1 MPYLVWGG
9 ISLAIGIISYFIPAD
24 NLNVATDG
32 LYSSIIG
39 VFQNF
44 TDEFKDKYNNIAEF
58 KDKYNNIAKTIAPA
72 MVSIGTILIFAYSVK
87 KYKNNEFFEIKTFT
101 QFAFFLA
108 LLSLMHF
115 ALNSPKKFHSY
126 VEFFVETPAV
136 ILNNAI
142 EETTKTFYKK
152 AQQQS
157 NQSQNKTNQSFISFN
172 GNIQGIIKN
181 QTKQLFAFYESF
193 RENNAGFSKP
203 FVFIMQSL
211 SFVAIVFFQILLI
224 FKTIYLI
231 CIIFIEKTF
240 YLLCFIFMTP
250 CLFFKQTQG
259 FFFSYIKK
267 VFSLTFYAP
276 LVFLFAMLNSIGLE
290 LFNPT
295 QNIIETIGI
304 IIISAITSALISNI
318 PNIIN
323 TIFGTQGGSVDLANF
338 LKAGSQ
344 SFLSFA
350 SNVGSAV
357 SGGVKGA
364 SVGTGNFLVK
374 TEGAIGNAVNNIKN
388 RASQPENIRT
398 SVGFVNVG
406 SKATR

>member
-32 LYSSIIG
+32 LYSSIIS

-44 TDEFKDKYNNIAEF
+44 TNEF

-157 NQSQNKTNQSFISFN
+157 NQSQNRTNQSFISFN

>member
-44 TDEFKDKYNNIAEF
+44 TNEF

-126 VEFFVETPAV
+126 VEFFVEAPAV

-240 YLLCFIFMTP
+240 YLLCLIFMTP

-276 LVFLFAMLNSIGLE
+276 LVFLFTMLNSIGLE

>member
-1 MPYLVWGG
+1 MTYLVWGG
-9 ISLAIGIISYFIPAD
+9 ISLAIGIISYFLPAD

-44 TDEFKDKYNNIAEF
+44 TNEF

-72 MVSIGTILIFAYSVK
+72 MVSIGTILIFAYSLK

-126 VEFFVETPAV
+126 VEFFVEAPAV

-323 TIFGTQGGSVDLANF
+323 TIFGTQGGSIDLANF

-364 SVGTGNFLVK
+364 SVRTGNFLVK

-398 SVGFVNVG
+398 SVGLVNVG

>member
-44 TDEFKDKYNNIAEF
+44 TNEF

-126 VEFFVETPAV
+126 VEFFVEAPAV

-357 SGGVKGA
+357 SGSVKGS

>member
-9 ISLAIGIISYFIPAD
+9 ISLAVGIISYFIPAD
-24 NLNVATDG
+24 NINMATDG

-44 TDEFKDKYNNIAEF
+44 TNEF
-58 KDKYNNIAKTIAPA
+58 KDKYNNIAKTIEPA

-142 EETTKTFYKK
+142 EETTKTFYTK

-406 SKATR
+406 SKAMR

>member
-9 ISLAIGIISYFIPAD
+9 ISLAISIISYFIPAD
-24 NLNVATDG
+24 DLNVATDG

-44 TDEFKDKYNNIAEF
+44 TNEF

>member
-1 MPYLVWGG
+1 MPYLVWSG

-44 TDEFKDKYNNIAEF
+44 TNEF

-126 VEFFVETPAV
+126 VEFFVEAPAV

>member
-24 NLNVATDG
+24 NLNMATDG

-44 TDEFKDKYNNIAEF
+44 TNEF

-142 EETTKTFYKK
+142 EETTETFYKK

-203 FVFIMQSL
+203 FVFIIQSL

>member
-44 TDEFKDKYNNIAEF
+44 TNEF
-58 KDKYNNIAKTIAPA
+58 KDKYNNIAKTITPA

-87 KYKNNEFFEIKTFT
+87 KYKNNDFFEIKTFT

-240 YLLCFIFMTP
+240 YLLYFIFMMS

>member
-32 LYSSIIG
+32 LYSSIIS

-44 TDEFKDKYNNIAEF
+44 TNEF

-157 NQSQNKTNQSFISFN
+157 NQSQNKTDQSFISFN

-250 CLFFKQTQG
+250 CLFFQQTQG

-398 SVGFVNVG
+398 SVGFVSVG

>member
-1 MPYLVWGG
+1 MPYLVWGS

-44 TDEFKDKYNNIAEF
+44 TNEF

-72 MVSIGTILIFAYSVK
+72 MVSIGTILIFAFSVK

>member
-44 TDEFKDKYNNIAEF
+44 TNEF
-58 KDKYNNIAKTIAPA
+58 KDKYNNIAKTIVPA

-126 VEFFVETPAV
+126 VEFFVEAPAV

-172 GNIQGIIKN
+172 WNIQGIIKN
-181 QTKQLFAFYESF
+181 QTKQLFAFYENF

-338 LKAGSQ
+338 LKVGSQ

>member
-44 TDEFKDKYNNIAEF
+44 TNEF

-157 NQSQNKTNQSFISFN
+157 NQSQNKPNQSFISFN

>member
-24 NLNVATDG
+24 NLNVATNG

-44 TDEFKDKYNNIAEF
+44 TNEF

-87 KYKNNEFFEIKTFT
+87 KYKNNDFFEIKTFT

-142 EETTKTFYKK
+142 EETTKTFYQK

>member
-44 TDEFKDKYNNIAEF
+44 TNEF

-136 ILNNAI
+136 ILNDAI

-157 NQSQNKTNQSFISFN
+157 NQSQNKPNQSFISFN

-406 SKATR
+406 SKAMR

>member
-1 MPYLVWGG
+1 MPYVVWGG

-32 LYSSIIG
+32 LYSNIIG

-44 TDEFKDKYNNIAEF
+44 TNEF

-72 MVSIGTILIFAYSVK
+72 MVSIGTILIFAYSLK

-142 EETTKTFYKK
+142 EETTKTFYQK

-157 NQSQNKTNQSFISFN
+157 KQSQNKTNQSFISFN

-181 QTKQLFAFYESF
+181 QTKQLFAFYENF

-224 FKTIYLI
+224 FKIIYLI
-231 CIIFIEKTF
+231 CITFIEKTF

-276 LVFLFAMLNSIGLE
+276 LVFLFAMLDSIGLE
-290 LFNPT
+290 LFRPT

-357 SGGVKGA
+357 SGGVKGT
-364 SVGTGNFLVK
+364 SVGTSNFLVK

>member
-44 TDEFKDKYNNIAEF
+44 TNEF

-87 KYKNNEFFEIKTFT
+87 KYKNNDFFEIKTFT

-108 LLSLMHF
+108 LLSLIHF

-157 NQSQNKTNQSFISFN
+157 NQSQNKTNQSSISFN

-211 SFVAIVFFQILLI
+211 SFVVIVFFQILLI

-357 SGGVKGA
+357 SGSVKGV

-398 SVGFVNVG
+398 SVGFVSVG

>member
-1 MPYLVWGG
+1 MPYMVWGG

-24 NLNVATDG
+24 NINVATDG

-39 VFQNF
+39 IFQNF
-44 TDEFKDKYNNIAEF
+44 TNEF

-364 SVGTGNFLVK
+364 SVRTGNFLVK

>member
-1 MPYLVWGG
+1 MVWGG

-44 TDEFKDKYNNIAEF
+44 TNEF

-72 MVSIGTILIFAYSVK
+72 MVSIGTILIFAFSVK

-126 VEFFVETPAV
+126 VEFFVEAPAV

-157 NQSQNKTNQSFISFN
+157 NQSQNKTDQSFISFN

-276 LVFLFAMLNSIGLE
+276 LVFLFAMLSSIGLE

-388 RASQPENIRT
+388 KASQPENIRT

>member
-44 TDEFKDKYNNIAEF
+44 TNEF
-58 KDKYNNIAKTIAPA
+58 KDKYNNIAKTTAPA

-126 VEFFVETPAV
+126 VEFFVEAPAV

-318 PNIIN
+318 PNTIN

-374 TEGAIGNAVNNIKN
+374 TEGTIGNAVNNIKN

>member
-44 TDEFKDKYNNIAEF
+44 TNEF

-87 KYKNNEFFEIKTFT
+87 KYKNNDFFEIKTFT

-126 VEFFVETPAV
+126 VEFFVEAPAV

-142 EETTKTFYKK
+142 EETTKTFYQK

-157 NQSQNKTNQSFISFN
+157 NQSQNKTNQSFTSFN

>member
-44 TDEFKDKYNNIAEF
+44 TNEF

-126 VEFFVETPAV
+126 VDFFVETPAV

-142 EETTKTFYKK
+142 EETTKTFYEK

-157 NQSQNKTNQSFISFN
+157 KQSRQNQTNQSFISFN

-304 IIISAITSALISNI
+304 IIVSAITSALISNI

>member
-9 ISLAIGIISYFIPAD
+9 ISLAVGIISYFIPAD
-24 NLNVATDG
+24 NINMATDG

-44 TDEFKDKYNNIAEF
+44 TNEF
-58 KDKYNNIAKTIAPA
+58 KDKYNNIAKTIEPA

-211 SFVAIVFFQILLI
+211 SFVVIVFFQILLI

-290 LFNPT
+290 LFKPT

>member
-44 TDEFKDKYNNIAEF
+44 TNEF

-72 MVSIGTILIFAYSVK
+72 MVSIGTILIFAYSIK

-157 NQSQNKTNQSFISFN
+157 NQSQKKTNQSFISFN

>member
-44 TDEFKDKYNNIAEF
+44 TNEF

-72 MVSIGTILIFAYSVK
+72 MVSIGTILIFAYSAK

-126 VEFFVETPAV
+126 VEFFVEAPAV

-211 SFVAIVFFQILLI
+211 SFVVIVFFQILLI

-350 SNVGSAV
+350 SSVGSAV

-388 RASQPENIRT
+388 RASQSENIRT

>member
-44 TDEFKDKYNNIAEF
+44 TNEF

-357 SGGVKGA
+357 IGGVKGA

-374 TEGAIGNAVNNIKN
+374 IEGAIGNAINNIKN
-388 RASQPENIRT
+388 RVSQPENIRT

>member
-1 MPYLVWGG
+1 MVWGG
-9 ISLAIGIISYFIPAD
+9 ISLAIGIISYFIPSSD
-24 NLNVATDG
+24 NLNVTTDG

-44 TDEFKDKYNNIAEF
+44 TNEF
-58 KDKYNNIAKTIAPA
+58 KDKYNNIAKSIAPA

-157 NQSQNKTNQSFISFN
+157 NQSQNRTNQSFISFN

-357 SGGVKGA
+357 SGGVKGT

>member
-9 ISLAIGIISYFIPAD
+9 ISLAIGIIPYFIPAD

-44 TDEFKDKYNNIAEF
+44 TNEFKDKY
-58 KDKYNNIAKTIAPA
+58 DNIAKTIAPA
-72 MVSIGTILIFAYSVK
+72 MVSIGTILIFAYSLK

-126 VEFFVETPAV
+126 VEFFVEAPAV

-181 QTKQLFAFYESF
+181 QTKQLFAFYGSF

-364 SVGTGNFLVK
+364 SVGTGNLLVK

>member
-1 MPYLVWGG
+1 MPYLVWGS

-44 TDEFKDKYNNIAEF
+44 TNEF

-72 MVSIGTILIFAYSVK
+72 MVSIGTILIFAFSVK

-108 LLSLMHF
+108 ILSLIHF

>member
-9 ISLAIGIISYFIPAD
+9 ISLAIGVISYLIPTD

-44 TDEFKDKYNNIAEF
+44 TNEF

-126 VEFFVETPAV
+126 VEFFVEMPAV

-388 RASQPENIRT
+388 RASQSENIRT

>member
-44 TDEFKDKYNNIAEF
+44 TNEF

-115 ALNSPKKFHSY
+115 ALSSPKKFHSY

-142 EETTKTFYKK
+142 EETTKTFYQK

-357 SGGVKGA
+357 SGGVKVA

-374 TEGAIGNAVNNIKN
+374 TEGAIGNALNNIKN

>member
-44 TDEFKDKYNNIAEF
+44 TNEF

-267 VFSLTFYAP
+267 VFSLTFYVP

>member
-24 NLNVATDG
+24 NLNMATDG

-44 TDEFKDKYNNIAEF
+44 TNEF

-157 NQSQNKTNQSFISFN
+157 NQSKNKTNQSFISFN

-240 YLLCFIFMTP
+240 YLLCFIFMMP

>member
-39 VFQNF
+39 IFQNF
-44 TDEFKDKYNNIAEF
+44 TNEF

-126 VEFFVETPAV
+126 VEFFVEAPAV

>member
-44 TDEFKDKYNNIAEF
+44 TNEF

-364 SVGTGNFLVK
+364 FVGTGNFSVK

>member
-39 VFQNF
+39 VLQNF
-44 TDEFKDKYNNIAEF
+44 TNEF

-108 LLSLMHF
+108 LLSLIHF

-406 SKATR
+406 SKAAR

>member
-9 ISLAIGIISYFIPAD
+9 ISLAIGIISYFIPVD

-44 TDEFKDKYNNIAEF
+44 TNEF

-87 KYKNNEFFEIKTFT
+87 KYKNNDFFEIKTFT

-388 RASQPENIRT
+388 RASQSENIKT

>member
-1 MPYLVWGG
+1 MVWGG
-9 ISLAIGIISYFIPAD
+9 ISLAISIISYFIPAD
-24 NLNVATDG
+24 NLDVATDG

-44 TDEFKDKYNNIAEF
+44 TNEF

-72 MVSIGTILIFAYSVK
+72 MVSIGTILIFAFSVK

-126 VEFFVETPAV
+126 VEFFVEAPAV

-211 SFVAIVFFQILLI
+211 SFVSIVFFQILLI

>member
-44 TDEFKDKYNNIAEF
+44 TNEF

-126 VEFFVETPAV
+126 VEFFVEAPAV

-290 LFNPT
+290 LFKPT

>member
-44 TDEFKDKYNNIAEF
+44 TNEF

-304 IIISAITSALISNI
+304 IIISAITSVLISNI